1 MRLQDI
7 LLTGALLTGAL
18 LSVAAGPLG
27 CETPGQVVSEE
38 ASPVCPECRQQTR
51 TTIFKDVTVERHVC
65 RECSTV
71 VDDNEIWPEST
82 IHYCSRC
89 RVAATVC
96 PQCEA
101 Q

>member
-1 MRLQDI
+1 MRAHDI
-7 LLTGALLTGAL
+7 FLAGAL
-18 LSVAAGPLG
+18 LSGAGPLAS
-27 CETPGQVVSEE
+27 CETPGRVVSEE
-38 ASPVCPECRQQTR
+38 ASPACPECRQQTR
-51 TTIFKDVTVERHVC
+51 TTTFKDVTVERHVC

-71 VDDNEIWPEST
+71 VDDNEIWPEDA

-89 RVAATVC
+89 RVALTVC